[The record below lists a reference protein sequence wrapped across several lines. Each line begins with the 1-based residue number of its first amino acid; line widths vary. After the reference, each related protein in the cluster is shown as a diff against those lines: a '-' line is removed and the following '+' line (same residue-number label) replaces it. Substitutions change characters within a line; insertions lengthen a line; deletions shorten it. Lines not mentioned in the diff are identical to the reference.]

1 MLLRF
6 ILGLVGLFSVGA
18 QTTCCDPSKT
28 ACTAGVP
35 LCSDMM
41 MPQVTIPP
49 SPSVQPTYFPLP
61 PIEVTSSTMSPSMTF
76 GICNLPA
83 VDIAFVNTD
92 LNVRYVMNRVLS
104 CCMKIPIT
112 NIPIIYIQTT
122 RPASPVTLLNAAN
135 WTNAVTPRL
144 SSACNLAYISPSASA
159 SRTPLI
165 STYAQML
172 TTSKP
177 TPSTSPSTTLRVIL
191 SESST
196 MTPKIQPSESST
208 ITPKIVEKPS
218 ESSTMTPK
226 IVERPS
232 ESSTMTPKI
241 RPSES
246 STMTPKIQPSESSTM
261 TPKIVERPSESS
273 TMTPK
278 IQPSESSTM
287 TPKIVERPSESSTMT
302 LRVQE
307 PTPAPA
313 DVIMPPERPS
323 ESPTMTPRIQEKPSE
338 SSTMTPRVIERP
350 SESSTMTPKTIFVER
365 PSWSNTPTSSVEE
378 SAHAD
383 VIEHESESVTPRYI
397 ERPSQSNTITPK
409 IREPSPDVFIQPVED
424 SRVSP
429 IAEQILEQPTKSPSS
444 TKSQKIVP
452 SLSSTLSSTLS
463 SAPSRMPYRYPS
475 MSVSK
480 TVSPT
485 KTVKYVRPSSSAL
498 PSRLPVPTKYV
509 ILSPIPVT
517 RRPTPTSIRTQ
528 KPAVINSQL
537 TINNGNVTYLS
548 QPQTLQYIQASLAC
562 AAGVPLESIR
572 ILNITQRANGTQSVV
587 LYDKGVPGLSSGG
600 SAVCYRPKT
609 TPTAK
614 AGRRLQVVDESAV
627 TVDYVIVDPPIEI
640 LEPVAFIEAVTRD
653 EGLTQIMLES
663 GSTGMDAIVPQEIVD
678 YAAVAAVVEPPV
690 QVVENKTPMYIGL
703 ALGLGGLC
711 GLIAG
716 VAVVLHARRKRAA
729 KPLTR
734 HVEIVELNPTVRV
747 IGAGSERQIFVPGQ
761 VRV

>member
-287 TPKIVERPSESSTMT
+287 TPKIVERPSESSTI
-302 LRVQE
+302 
-307 PTPAPA
+307 TPK
-313 DVIMPPERPS
+313 IQPS
-323 ESPTMTPRIQEKPSE
+323 ESITMTPKI
-338 SSTMTPRVIERP
+338 VERP
-350 SESSTMTPKTIFVER
+350 SESST
-365 PSWSNTPTSSVEE
+365 PTSSIEKDG
-378 SAHAD
+378 HTD
-383 VIEHESESVTPRYI
+383 VIDRPSESVTPRYI
-397 ERPSQSNTITPK
+397 ERPSQSNTMTPK
-409 IREPSPDVFIQPVED
+409 LHEPSPDVFIQPVDD

-429 IAEQILEQPTKSPSS
+429 TVVQILEQSTKSPSS

-452 SLSSTLSSTLS
+452 TLSSTLEPLVRASAIETGTAFPLKS
-463 SAPSRMPYRYPS
+463 SMPSRSPYRYPS
-475 MSVSK
+475 MTVSR

-485 KTVKYVRPSSSAL
+485 KTVKYIRPSSSAI
-498 PSRLPVPTKYV
+498 PSRLPIPTKYIV
-509 ILSPIPVT
+509 LSPVPIT

-572 ILNITQRANGTQSVV
+572 ILNITSRANGTQSVV
-587 LYDKGVPGLSSGG
+587 LFNKGIPGLSSGG
-600 SAVCYRPKT
+600 SRACYRPVM
-609 TPTAK
+609 TASPK
-614 AGRRLQVVDESAV
+614 ILGRRLQVLEESALMI
-627 TVDYVIVDPPIEI
+627 DYAIVDPPVEI
-640 LEPVAFIEAVTRD
+640 LEPVTFMEAVTRD

-663 GSTGMDAIVPQEIVD
+663 GATGMDAIVPEEIIE
-678 YAAVAAVVEPPV
+678 YAAVAAAPEAPV
-690 QVVENKTPMYIGL
+690 MVVENKTPMYVGL

-734 HVEIVELNPTVRV
+734 HVEIVEMNPAGRV
-747 IGAGSERQIFVPGQ
+747 IGAGSERQIFMPGQ